1 MSEKLKDKVI
11 EVSFYKIVIDILEQ
25 LKGKYDAQFSLLSE
39 LRKDLNR
46 LYPKVESLENT
57 LSELSNLKSILLK
70 EMQSNNSEIV
80 KKLDTLNK
88 NFKDQ
93 KDQLNTQFKNLQE
106 QIVKNSPKDIPA
118 SEVSLNQSKTDK

>member
-70 EMQSNNSEIV
+70 EMQSNNAEIV
-80 KKLDTLNK
+80 KKLDTLTK

-118 SEVSLNQSKTDK
+118 SEVSLNQLKTDK